1 MDRLVKLIKGFFSLF
16 VGNLEARNPRAL
28 IEAETVALQEALT
41 NYNTNLAK
49 QAGLVERLRT
59 QIERQKKLSDQLTSK
74 TKALMAAGQ
83 NEEAAQN
90 ALQLKQTNQ
99 EMADNQQQ
107 MKQADDLYKTL
118 SQQRDVYVRDA
129 NKRIEAI
136 KQKLS
141 KAEIAEAQAKLA
153 EIATSTGFTLSGS
166 GATLSRLEEKL
177 DERVAEATGKARVAA
192 DSAKGGEWTVK
203 AEEEKAMANQA
214 LAEFAATMGMEAP
227 AGVKAAPVSATREL
241 GPTDNVTRELG
252 PKETA

>member
-1 MDRLVKLIKGFFSLF
+1 M
-16 VGNLEARNPRAL
+16 
-28 IEAETVALQEALT
+28 ALQEALT

-59 QIERQKKLSDQLTSK
+59 QIERQKRESDQLTSK

-83 NEEAAQN
+83 NEEAAEN
-90 ALQLKQTNQ
+90 ALRLKQVNQ
-99 EMADNQQQ
+99 ELTDSQTQ
-107 MKQADDLYKTL
+107 MKAADDLYKTL

-153 EIATSTGFTLSGS
+153 EIASSTGFTLAGS

-177 DERVAEATGKARVAA
+177 DERVATATGKARVAA

-214 LAEFAATMGMEAP
+214 LAEFAATMGMESPVGAKAAAP
-227 AGVKAAPVSATREL
+227 AGAAPASW
-241 GPTDNVTRELG
+241 TDGERHPGSWVRRRP
-252 PKETA
+252 PKAS